1 MDEFI
6 DNFDPNEGSWG
17 IAATNDNLR
26 ATPYTAGMN
35 IRQSTA
41 VFAII
46 ALSGCAASIQRNDVI
61 LDTGL
66 PMTDNMRSY
75 DVDRYTLR
83 HEILIPE
90 KAIAGSATIS
100 FDVLKSMDVLELNFD
115 GFFNI
120 DRVESQ
126 GRVLTYTQTESKLFV
141 DLAQTAQPGESA
153 SVTVFYA
160 GIPIEAER
168 PPWDGGFT
176 WEQTPS
182 GKPWIATS
190 FQGEGCDIWWPCKD
204 HPSDEPSGVD
214 LYITVPGD
222 LIVASNGVLI
232 EILDAPGGKRTFHWQ
247 TNVSTNIY
255 GIALNIAPYV
265 LIESEYESVN
275 GTTIPV
281 VFYAIEDHEEQAR
294 DLFDREMHK
303 TIEFFERVVG
313 PYPWGQEKIGIAETP
328 YLGMEHQTINA
339 YGNEFKRDDYGF
351 DWLLHHEFS
360 HEWFGNLVS
369 SRNYADLWIHEGIGA
384 YMQVVY
390 TQEIMGD
397 AAAHHRLYNTYLRID
412 PCQPVAP
419 RGEFSDDQMYAEDT
433 GPGRN
438 IYAKGSLAL
447 HSLKYVLGDDRF
459 WDAIRVLAYDTTEP
473 EKLKAPIQAR
483 LRTTDDFV
491 KIVSDIAG
499 TDMDWFIEVYFRSI
513 QVPELTSEQDGSDVV
528 LKWTT
533 GDELPFDM
541 PVPVRVHG
549 SIERIEFVDKTARL
563 EDTQLSDIQIDPNLQ
578 ILRKLSSMPTCEEK
592 KAEAESSQAST

>member
-1 MDEFI
+1 MNELI
-6 DNFDPNEGSWG
+6 DNFDPNKAVRTNLGG
-17 IAATNDNLR
+17 NDNFRL
-26 ATPYTAGMN
+26 TIYTARMN
-35 IRQSTA
+35 LLQRLA
-41 VFAII
+41 VLAFLSFA
-46 ALSGCAASIQRNDVI
+46 GCTPGDQRNDVV

-66 PMTDNMRSY
+66 PITDNMRAY

-83 HEILIPE
+83 HEILIPQ
-90 KAIAGSATIS
+90 KSIAGSATIS
-100 FDVLKSMDVLELNFD
+100 FDVFEHMDVLELNFD
-115 GFFNI
+115 GYFDI
-120 DRVESQ
+120 DRIESD
-126 GRVLTYTQTESKLFV
+126 GRALDYTRTDSKLFV
-141 DLAQTAQPGESA
+141 NLAQPAEPGESG
-153 SVTVFYA
+153 SVTVFYE
-160 GIPIEAER
+160 GKPIEAER

-176 WEQTPS
+176 WETTPS

-204 HPSDEPSGVD
+204 HPSDEPAGAD

-232 EILDAPGGKRTFHWQ
+232 DVVDELDGKKTFHWQ

-265 LIESEYESVN
+265 LIESEYASIN
-275 GTTIPV
+275 GTLIPV

-294 DLFDREMHK
+294 ELFDREMHK
-303 TIEFFERVVG
+303 TIEFFVRVVG

-328 YLGMEHQTINA
+328 HLGMEHQTINA

-351 DWLLHHEFS
+351 DWLLHHEFA

-390 TQEIMGD
+390 TQEVMGD

-419 RGEFSDDQMYAEDT
+419 RGEFSDDQMYAEGT

-438 IYAKGSLAL
+438 IYAKGSMAL

-483 LRTTDDFV
+483 LRTTDGFV

-499 TDMDWFIEVYFRSI
+499 TDMDWFVEVYFRSTQI
-513 QVPELTSEQDGSDVV
+513 PELISEQDGADVV
-528 LKWTT
+528 LKWNT
-533 GDELPFDM
+533 GDDLLFDM
-541 PVPVRVHG
+541 PLPVRIDG
-549 SIERIEFVDKTARL
+549 SIERIEFDGKTARL
-563 EDTQLSDIQIDPNLQ
+563 ENTQLSDIQIDPNMQ
-578 ILRKLSSMPTCEEK
+578 VLRKLSSMPTCEEQEVEA
-592 KAEAESSQAST
+592 AED